1 MIKNI
6 ALIPARSGSKG
17 IKNKNLRKVNG
28 KSLVKRTYDHA
39 KESLIFEK
47 IILST
52 DSLTI
57 AQEIDSKISVELF
70 DNNFDNIFEI
80 DSQALVHH
88 RNPTMAHDLSPIR
101 DLLFFIAKNIEFE
114 NLWMLQPTTPFRL
127 NSEFLEINN
136 TANYLEKQ
144 SVEWSSIVSCRLLT
158 DVHPDR
164 MLKIIDGFAH
174 PILEAPLVDNI
185 PRQLLEPVFVKD
197 GGFYL
202 LKRNNLLN
210 RIMLGSKIVPYIRSG
225 YKTINIDSLLDL
237 RKAQKVRIN

>member
-1 MIKNI
+1 MLKNI

-17 IKNKNLRKVNG
+17 VKNKNLRKING

-52 DSLTI
+52 DSLKI
-57 AQEIDSKISVELF
+57 AQEIDPEISFELF
-70 DNNFDNIFEI
+70 DKNFDKIFEI
-80 DSQALVHH
+80 GSQVLVHH
-88 RNPTMAHDLSPIR
+88 RNPTLAQDLSPIR
-101 DLLFFIAKNIEFE
+101 DLLFFIAKNLEFE

-127 NSEFLEINN
+127 NSEFLEVNS
-136 TANYLEKQ
+136 TANSLNNQ
-144 SVEWSSIVSCRLLT
+144 RIEWSSIVSCRLVS

-164 MLKIIDGFAH
+164 MLKIINSYAY
-174 PILEAPLVDNI
+174 PILETPIVDNI
-185 PRQLLEPVFVKD
+185 PRQLLEPVYVKD

-210 RIMLGSKIVPYIRSG
+210 QIMLGSKIVPFIRSG
-225 YKTINIDSLLDL
+225 YKTINIDSLNDL
-237 RKAQKVRIN
+237 KKAQKVRI